1 MRNVEKGLIGFI
13 TVTLVALCLILV
25 LCFGTK
31 SRQAGQAPHS
41 FRNAVVATDA
51 IKCSE
56 IGRDILRRGS
66 AVDAAIASLLCD
78 GLINIH
84 SVGIGGGFIMTIYDA
99 QTGKKVEVINSREV
113 APGEAA
119 QGLFTNDTRLSFKG
133 GLSIAVPG
141 EIRGYQLAH
150 KRHGR
155 LPWKLLFE
163 PSIKLARDGFP
174 VSAALGK
181 AIKQYQQDIERDPAL
196 CEVFCNS
203 NGKIL
208 QENDII
214 RFPKLA
220 ETYQILAEEGPDA
233 FYTGSLSQQIVTDIR
248 KAGGII
254 TLKDLADYK
263 AELSEDLLSFPL
275 GDYTLV
281 TPNAPSGGP
290 VLGLTLNIL
299 KGELMSVY
307 LHTFKFAFA
316 KRSMMGD
323 PRYVNITELIS
334 NMTSE
339 YFASQLWDK
348 ITDNTT
354 HPVSYYEPE
363 FYTPD
368 SHGTSH
374 LSVVAQDGGAVS
386 ATSTINQYFGSNV
399 RSVRNGIIF
408 NDQMDDF
415 SYPQVVIGSELPAS
429 EANSLQ
435 AGKRPLSSMCPAI
448 ILDKQHRVK
457 MVVGASG
464 GTKIISATALVIMNV
479 LWFGYE
485 VRRAVNEPRF
495 HNQLLPDLTELDEDI
510 EQAVRDG
517 LRRRN
522 HCVAHADSWA
532 VVQAIVRSGAMWTAQ
547 SDPRK
552 GGRPA
557 GY

>member
-1 MRNVEKGLIGFI
+1 MSLREEARP
-13 TVTLVALCLILV
+13 T
-25 LCFGTK
+25 
-31 SRQAGQAPHS
+31 PHS
-41 FRNAVVATDA
+41 LTH
-51 IKCSE
+51 
-56 IGRDILRRGS
+56 RDILRRGS

-99 QTGKKVEVINSREV
+99 QTEKVEVINSREV

-307 LHTFKFAFA
+307 LHSVTNHNRLEAFKFAFA

>member
-1 MRNVEKGLIGFI
+1 ERKRKGLIGFI

>member
-1 MRNVEKGLIGFI
+1 M
-13 TVTLVALCLILV
+13 TLC
-25 LCFGTK
+25 
-31 SRQAGQAPHS
+31 
-41 FRNAVVATDA
+41 
-51 IKCSE
+51 
-56 IGRDILRRGS
+56 
-66 AVDAAIASLLCD
+66 
-78 GLINIH
+78 
-84 SVGIGGGFIMTIYDA
+84 GGVMT
-99 QTGKKVEVINSREV
+99 QCGCPT
-113 APGEAA
+113 
-119 QGLFTNDTRLSFKG
+119 G

-248 KAGGII
+248 KAGGIV

-290 VLGLTLNIL
+290 VLGLILNIL
-299 KGELMSVY
+299 KGYHFSPESVSTAAKRA
-307 LHTFKFAFA
+307 LTSHRIVEAFKFAFA

-386 ATSTINQYFGSNV
+386 ATSTINQY
-399 RSVRNGIIF
+399 
-408 NDQMDDF
+408 D
-415 SYPQVVIGSELPAS
+415 
-429 EANSLQ
+429 
-435 AGKRPLSSMCPAI
+435 
-448 ILDKQHRVK
+448 
-457 MVVGASG
+457 VGLG
-464 GTKIISATALVIMNV
+464 
-479 LWFGYE
+479 
-485 VRRAVNEPRF
+485 
-495 HNQLLPDLTELDEDI
+495 
-510 EQAVRDG
+510 
-517 LRRRN
+517 
-522 HCVAHADSWA
+522 C
-532 VVQAIVRSGAMWTAQ
+532 GA
-547 SDPRK
+547 
-552 GGRPA
+552 
-557 GY
+557 